1 MALES
6 GSARPEVALSEKPS
20 EERTGRAIAGAASVI
35 ALMHLAARVVGF
47 AEQILRGKY
56 FGTSHRADAYEV
68 ASKVPTTI
76 FFGCEKILNPSFLP
90 SFIDLRQK
98 EGEQKAW
105 QLAGTTLALQA
116 AFLAI
121 LVIAGRA
128 FSEQLVLWVAPGFY
142 TADGGGPEKVE
153 MTVRL
158 MRIVFIAVF
167 FLGLSSTTYCILNAF
182 KRFATPALGDVLWK
196 VGTVA
201 GLIILYGRLDVYAI
215 ALGFLAGSIL
225 KLGTHVLALGRWLLK
240 LRIGDA
246 IRHPVFKRMLLLMLP
261 MAFGFAYSEIRQ
273 LLDMRF
279 ASPLSEGAV
288 AALNYPRR
296 VTDLPYQIVAY
307 ALGIA
312 LFPFLSEYASEGKLD
327 DLKRLLLSSLRM
339 LLFMFVPVTVALFIL
354 AEPTLR
360 VIYQAGEFTER
371 SVDLTTPVLEY
382 YALGMLAQAL
392 ECVILQTFYS
402 LKNTLTPTLVG
413 FGTTML
419 HVGLAW
425 WITQTG
431 SHDDPRG
438 LAMAYT
444 VARSVKV
451 VLAFVLLAQIL
462 KGPSLRGQ
470 GAFALK
476 VIGATAAMGLVMHL
490 IYQQIVAVRPM
501 GGRVDGLIVF
511 VACSLVGGVVYIGL
525 AYLMRLPEISS
536 AVGAVRRR
544 LNRGK

>member
-1 MALES
+1 MLEQ
-6 GSARPEVALSEKPS
+6 PK
-20 EERTGRAIAGAASVI
+20 EERTGRAIVSAASVI
-35 ALMHLAARVVGF
+35 ALMHLGARVVGF
-47 AEQILRGKY
+47 VEQILRGKY
-56 FGTSHRADAYEV
+56 FGTSHRADAYDV

-76 FFGCEKILNPSFLP
+76 FYGCEKILNPSFLP
-90 SFIDLRQK
+90 SFIDLKQK
-98 EGEQKAW
+98 EGEDKAW

-116 AFLAI
+116 AVLLL
-121 LVIAGRA
+121 LVVAGRA
-128 FSEQLVLWVAPGFY
+128 FSAQLVQLVAPGFY
-142 TADGGGPEKVE
+142 TAQAGGPEKVQL
-153 MTVRL
+153 TVNL

-167 FLGLSSTTYCILNAF
+167 FLGMSSTTYCILNAF

-201 GLIILYGRLDVYAI
+201 GLVILYGRFGVYAI
-215 ALGFLAGSIL
+215 ALGFLAGSVL
-225 KLGTHVLALGRWLLK
+225 KLGTHVVALGRWVLR
-240 LRIGDA
+240 LRIGNA
-246 IRHPVFKRMLLLMLP
+246 IRHPAFKRMILLMLP
-261 MAFGFAYSEIRQ
+261 MAFGFAYSEVRQ
-273 LLDMRF
+273 LLDLRF

-327 DLKRLLLSSLRM
+327 ALRRLLLTSLRM
-339 LLFMFVPVTVALFIL
+339 LLFTFVPVTAALFIL

-371 SVDLTTPVLEY
+371 SVALTTPVLEY

-413 FGTTML
+413 FGTTLL
-419 HVGLAW
+419 HIGLAW
-425 WITQTG
+425 WITQTSG
-431 SHDDPRG
+431 HDDPRG

-444 VARSVKV
+444 VARSAKV
-451 VLAFVLLAQIL
+451 VLAFILLAQIL

-470 GAFALK
+470 GGFVLK
-476 VIGATAAMGLVMHL
+476 VIGATAVMALVMHL
-490 IYQQIVAVRPM
+490 VYHQIVSVRPM
-501 GGRVDGLIVF
+501 GGRLDGMIVF
-511 VACSLVGGVVYIGL
+511 VACSVLGGVTYIGTS
-525 AYLMRLPEISS
+525 YLLRVPEIS
-536 AVGAVRRR
+536 GATAALRRR
-544 LNRGK
+544 MKRGR